1 MYVPTLYTAL
11 NFSNHYNYTLL
22 EGAASVRALR
32 IWLSACLVISHMP
45 TWLLSYLPGLFCAGS
60 LVVLAE

>member
-11 NFSNHYNYTLL
+11 NFSNHYNYPLL

-32 IWLSACLVISHMP
+32 IWLSACLVISHMAVELL
-45 TWLLSYLPGLFCAGS
+45 TWF
-60 LVVLAE
+60 VLCR